1 MKSIAVL
8 VIFLSAFAAQAEPFA
23 AGNAGNGKKLFDQNN
38 CNRCHK
44 SIMGGDGSAIFTRVD
59 HKVRSPKQLVTQLY
73 ICSGNA
79 GISLSKQDEQDL
91 GAYLNKTY
99 YHFK

>member
-1 MKSIAVL
+1 MKAIAALIVFF
-8 VIFLSAFAAQAEPFA
+8 VTFTAQAEPFA
-23 AGNAGNGKKLFDQNN
+23 GGNAGNGKKLFDQHN

-44 SIMGGDGSAIFTRVD
+44 SIMGGDGSAIFTRINR
-59 HKVRSPKQLVTQLY
+59 KVRSPKELVTQLY

-91 GAYLNKTY
+91 GAYLSKTY